1 MLKIFEAFQAG
12 NSVKGQM
19 LWYESQLKKTFDNTR
34 TNILNMNG
42 SEALQFFEPL
52 GKIYKVSYNSSC
64 NNFLCVTLDPKL
76 S

>member
-1 MLKIFEAFQAG
+1 
-12 NSVKGQM
+12 
-19 LWYESQLKKTFDNTR
+19 
-34 TNILNMNG
+34 MNG
-42 SEALQFFEPL
+42 SEAIQFFEPL